1 MAGGSELEQLSHELE
16 SAGGAVADLGR
27 SMEQDVEELGI
38 SHQPSSTTT
47 TTTTTESDAR

>member
-1 MAGGSELEQLSHELE
+1 MAGGTELEQLSHELE

-27 SMEQDVEELGI
+27 SMEEDVEGLGI
-38 SHQPSSTTT
+38 SHQPSTT

>member
-16 SAGGAVADLGR
+16 SAGGAAAEAAHM
-27 SMEQDVEELGI
+27 MEAEVSDLGI
-38 SHQPSSTTT
+38 SHQPTTT